1 MKLTTAFGA
10 VAVAGTMF
18 AGVAQ
23 ATDFNGAGASF
34 PAPVYQSWGA
44 AYKEKTGN
52 ALNYQSI
59 GSGGGQ
65 NQIINRTVDFGA
77 SDAPVADEKLEANKL
92 LQFPTVIGAV
102 VATFNL
108 DGIKSGDLKLTG
120 PLLADI
126 YMGKITKWNDKA
138 IADLNPGVEL
148 PNQAIV
154 PVYRSDASGTSY
166 IFTNYLSAVSPSWK
180 SDVGAAT
187 SVQWP
192 AGSGAKGNEGIASN
206 VKNLKGAIG
215 YVEYIYAS
223 ANDLVVTQLQNKAG
237 NFVSPSVPSFVEAA
251 AAADWDNAKNFA
263 ASMID
268 TAGAN
273 AWPIVSPTYAL
284 VPTDPKNAETSKA
297 VLEFFQWAYTKD
309 GADIAEK
316 LHYIPLPEAVVKRVE
331 EAMKTQI
338 KGPDGKPVL

>member
-1 MKLTTAFGA
+1 MKLTTAFGTMA
-10 VAVAGTMF
+10 IAGTMF

-44 AYKEKTGN
+44 AYKAKTGN

-77 SDAPVADEKLEANKL
+77 SDAPVADDKLEANKL

-126 YMGKITKWNDKA
+126 YMGKVTKWNDKA
-138 IADLNPGVEL
+138 IADLNPDLTL

-166 IFTNYLSAVSPSWK
+166 IFTNYLSAVSPTWK
-180 SDVGAAT
+180 DEVGAAT

-192 AGSGAKGNEGIASN
+192 AGAGAKGNEGIASN

-223 ANDLVVTQLQNKAG
+223 ANNLVVTQLQNKAG
-237 NFVSPSVPSFVEAA
+237 NFVSPDVPNFVEAA

-263 ASMID
+263 APMIN
-268 TAGAN
+268 TAGEK
-273 AWPIVSPTYAL
+273 AWPIVSPTYVL
-284 VPTDPKNAETSKA
+284 LPTNPTNVDASKA
-297 VLEFFQWAYTKD
+297 VMEFFAWAYTKE
-309 GADIAEK
+309 GAEIAEK
-316 LHYIPLPEAVVKRVE
+316 LHYIPLPEAVVKRIEDAWKNEVKS
-331 EAMKTQI
+331 A
-338 KGPDGKPVL
+338 DGKPVL

>member
-1 MKLTTAFGA
+1 MKLTTALGA
-10 VAVAGTMF
+10 IAVAGTMF

-34 PAPVYQSWGA
+34 PAPVYQAWGA
-44 AYKEKTGN
+44 KYKEKTGN

-77 SDAPVADEKLEANKL
+77 SDAPVPSEKLEANKL

-108 DGIKSGDLKLTG
+108 DGIKSGELKLTG
-120 PLLADI
+120 PVLADI
-126 YMGKITKWNDKA
+126 YMGKITKWDDKA
-138 IADLNPGVEL
+138 IAELNPSLKL
-148 PNQAIV
+148 PSQAIV

-166 IFTNYLSAVSPSWK
+166 IFTTYLSSVSADWK
-180 SDVGAAT
+180 SKVGAAT

-223 ANDLVVTQLQNKAG
+223 ANNLVVTELKNKAG
-237 NFVSPSVPSFVEAA
+237 NFVEPTVDNFVEAA
-251 AAADWDNAKNFA
+251 AAADWAGAKDFA

-268 TAGAN
+268 TAGAK
-273 AWPIVSPTYAL
+273 AWPIVSPTYVL
-284 VPTDPKNAETSKA
+284 LPKNPTNVEASREVMK
-297 VLEFFQWAYTKD
+297 FFSWAYGKD
-309 GADIAEK
+309 GADIATG
-316 LHYIPLPEAVVKRVE
+316 LHYIPLPASVVKQVE
-331 EAMKTQI
+331 DAWKAEI

>member
-1 MKLTTAFGA
+1 MKFTTTFGA
-10 VAVAGTMF
+10 IAVAGTMF
-18 AGVAQ
+18 TGAAS

-44 AYKEKTGN
+44 AYKAKSGN

-77 SDAPVADEKLEANKL
+77 SDKPMDESKLEANKL

-120 PLLADI
+120 PVLADI
-126 YMGKITKWNDKA
+126 YLGNIKKWNDKA
-138 IADLNPGVEL
+138 IAELNPNIEL
-148 PNQAIV
+148 PDQAII
-154 PVYRSDASGTSY
+154 PVYRSDASGTSF
-166 IFTNYLSAVSPSWK
+166 IFTSYLSSVSKKW
-180 SDVGAAT
+180 DDEVGAAT

-237 NFVSPSVPSFVEAA
+237 NFVKPDVPNFVEAA

-263 ASMID
+263 ASMIN

-273 AWPIVSPTYAL
+273 AWPIVSPTYVL
-284 VPTDPKNAETSKA
+284 LPTNPTNVEASRE
-297 VLEFFQWAYTKD
+297 VMNFFTWAFTKEGSD
-309 GADIAEK
+309 VAEK
-316 LHYIPLPEAVVKRVE
+316 LHYIPLPESVVKRIEDAWKSEV
-331 EAMKTQI
+331 

>member
-77 SDAPVADEKLEANKL
+77 SDAPVADDKLEANKL

>member
-44 AYKEKTGN
+44 AYKEKAGN

-77 SDAPVADEKLEANKL
+77 SDAPVADDKLEANKL

>member
-1 MKLTTAFGA
+1 MKLTTAFGT
-10 VAVAGTMF
+10 VAVAGTLF
-18 AGVAQ
+18 AGAAQ

-77 SDAPVADEKLEANKL
+77 SDAPMADDKLEANKL

-120 PLLADI
+120 PMLADI
-126 YMGKITKWNDKA
+126 YLGKITKWNDKA
-138 IADLNPGVEL
+138 IAELNPGLTL
-148 PNQAIV
+148 PNQAII

-166 IFTNYLSAVSPSWK
+166 IFTNYLSAVSPAWK
-180 SDVGAAT
+180 DEVGAAT

-263 ASMID
+263 ASMLD

-284 VPTDPKNAETSKA
+284 LPTNPKSAETSKA

-309 GADIAEK
+309 GAAIAEK
-316 LHYIPLPEAVVKRVE
+316 LHYIPLPEAVVKRIE
-331 EAMKTQI
+331 DAMKTQI

>member
-77 SDAPVADEKLEANKL
+77 SDAPVADDKLEANKL

-120 PLLADI
+120 PMLADI

-166 IFTNYLSAVSPSWK
+166 IFTNYLSAVSPAWK

-284 VPTDPKNAETSKA
+284 IPTDPKNAETSKA

-309 GADIAEK
+309 GAEIAEK